1 MDHPLS
7 PTELVRPWRTATIVL
22 TGIAA
27 IQLILL
33 IGAGIIL
40 LGKQIA
46 PHVHKAAARE
56 AAAKPAKV
64 LHPTTKHKP
73 KATRTL
79 AARAKPT
86 LARAKTKV
94 LVLNGNG
101 VQGAAA
107 LAAQLAQARGYP
119 VLDVG
124 NATKTGYARTIVMY
138 RPGFRSRGAP
148 VPARPEPERRRA
160 DRRDDARRAQ
170 GRAAGRDP
178 RRRALATTRRR
189 APSPAPGRATR
200 PGRPAG
206 P

>member
-40 LGKQIA
+40 LGRQIA

-64 LHPTTKHKP
+64 IAPDDEAQAEGDPH
-73 KATRTL
+73 AGRARE
-79 AARAKPT
+79 AAAP
-86 LARAKTKV
+86 RAKTKV

-138 RPGFRSRGAP
+138 RPGFRSEALRFRHDLNLSVVAPIDGMTPAELKGAQL
-148 VPARPEPERRRA
+148 VEILGAAR
-160 DRRDDARRAQ
+160 
-170 GRAAGRDP
+170 
-178 RRRALATTRRR
+178 
-189 APSPAPGRATR
+189 
-200 PGRPAG
+200 
-206 P
+206 

>member
-27 IQLILL
+27 IQLVLL
-33 IGAGIIL
+33 IVAGIVL

-46 PHVHKAAARE
+46 PHVHRAAARE
-56 AAAKPAKV
+56 AAAKPARV
-64 LHPTTKHKP
+64 SHPPAKPKP
-73 KATRTL
+73 KASRAL
-79 AARAKPT
+79 AHAAPT

-119 VLDVG
+119 VLAVG
-124 NATKTGYARTIVMY
+124 NAPRTGYARTIVMY
-138 RPGFRSRGAP
+138 RPGFRSEALRFRHDLNLSVVAP
-148 VPARPEPERRRA
+148 I
-160 DRRDDARRAQ
+160 D
-170 GRAAGRDP
+170 GM
-178 RRRALATTRRR
+178 
-189 APSPAPGRATR
+189 
-200 PGRPAG
+200 RPAELKG
-206 P
+206 AQLVEILGAAR

>member
-1 MDHPLS
+1 VDHPLA
-7 PTELVRPWRTATIVL
+7 PTELVRPWRTATLVL

-27 IQLILL
+27 IQFVLL
-33 IGAGIIL
+33 IGAGIVL

-56 AAAKPAKV
+56 AAARPVHVSHPAA
-64 LHPTTKHKP
+64 KP
-73 KATRTL
+73 KATRAL
-79 AARAKPT
+79 AAHAAPV

-124 NATKTGYARTIVMY
+124 NAPKTGYARTIVMY
-138 RPGFRSRGAP
+138 RPGFRSEALRFQHDLNLSVVAPLDGMTLAELKGAKL
-148 VPARPEPERRRA
+148 VEILGAAR
-160 DRRDDARRAQ
+160 
-170 GRAAGRDP
+170 
-178 RRRALATTRRR
+178 
-189 APSPAPGRATR
+189 
-200 PGRPAG
+200 
-206 P
+206 

>member
-27 IQLILL
+27 IQLVLL

-64 LHPTTKHKP
+64 SHPTTKP

-79 AARAKPT
+79 AAHAKPT

-138 RPGFRSRGAP
+138 RPGFRSEALRFRHDLNLSVVAPIDGMTPAELKGAQL
-148 VPARPEPERRRA
+148 VEILGAAR
-160 DRRDDARRAQ
+160 
-170 GRAAGRDP
+170 
-178 RRRALATTRRR
+178 
-189 APSPAPGRATR
+189 
-200 PGRPAG
+200 
-206 P
+206 